1 MVDALRL
8 MAGSIGI
15 LAALIQ
21 MALAARW
28 YIWLLTTMFMAGDNL
43 SSLQFRL
50 LHLLPI
56 CTLVGAFLAFRL
68 PTTGGTI
75 MLATAAGYFVQLPFE
90 RLGLLSA
97 IPGAI
102 GVAAGL
108 LLWLKRIPRRNC
120 SPARRAGEN
129 PATTRRAE

>member
-28 YIWLLTTMFMAGDNL
+28 YIWLFATMFMAGDNL
-43 SSLQFRL
+43 SSLQFTL

-68 PTTGGTI
+68 PATGGTL

-102 GVAAGL
+102 GVSAGL
-108 LLWLKRIPRRNC
+108 LLWLKR
-120 SPARRAGEN
+120 N
-129 PATTRRAE
+129 PTSQL